1 MFYALQDINDSVN
14 ILIPEELSEQEVL
27 AEGVATRITVNRYE
41 RNLRARKLCIEHYGV
56 ICCVCN
62 FEFSTI
68 YGIIGGDY
76 MHVHHIIPLSNIKDK
91 YVVDPIKY
99 LRPVCPNCH
108 SMIHRNDPPL
118 SVEELKRLIDLQ
130 KILLDDVSSTP
141 NKE

>member
-1 MFYALQDINDSVN
+1 
-14 ILIPEELSEQEVL
+14 
-27 AEGVATRITVNRYE
+27 
-41 RNLRARKLCIEHYGV
+41 
-56 ICCVCN
+56 
-62 FEFSTI
+62 
-68 YGIIGGDY
+68 